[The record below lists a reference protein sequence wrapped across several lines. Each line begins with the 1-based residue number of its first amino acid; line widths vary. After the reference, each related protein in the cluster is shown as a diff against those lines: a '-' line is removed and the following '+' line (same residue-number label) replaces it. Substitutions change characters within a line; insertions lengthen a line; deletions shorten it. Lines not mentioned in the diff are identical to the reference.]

1 MAHVEGDGG
10 ARGLVERTD
19 DPSGVPVV
27 KLLGAIDMS
36 NAESLGATLD
46 QLIGDETHHLVVDLG
61 ALEFM
66 DSSGIAMLLRVA
78 ARVSTVEIRNPSN
91 IVRRII
97 GCTGLTDVLP
107 IEGRE
112 TGEV

>member
-10 ARGLVERTD
+10 ARGVVGRSL
-19 DPSGVPVV
+19 DPSGAPVFRLV
-27 KLLGAIDMS
+27 GEIDMS

-46 QLIGDETHHLVVDLG
+46 QLIADGTNHLVIDLS

-78 ARVSTVEIRNPSN
+78 ARVGTVEIRNPSN
-91 IVRRII
+91 VVRRII
-97 GCTGLTDVLP
+97 ECTGLADILP
-107 IEGRE
+107 IERG
-112 TGEV
+112 